1 MSVLPKPIVFTT
13 VAILESEARIV
24 IRVVRL
30 ADWGENEISDG
41 DTLELLFETAQID
54 CKSFN

>member
-1 MSVLPKPIVFTT
+1 MSVLPKPVVFTT

-41 DTLELLFETAQID
+41 DTLELFFEAAQID